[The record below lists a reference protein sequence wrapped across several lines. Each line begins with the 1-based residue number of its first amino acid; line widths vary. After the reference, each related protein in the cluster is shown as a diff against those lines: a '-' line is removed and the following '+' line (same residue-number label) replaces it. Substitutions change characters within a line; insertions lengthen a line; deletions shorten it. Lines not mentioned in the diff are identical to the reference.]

1 MKLKVNKAALSCATA
16 VMMVT
21 QMVSMLGT
29 SASAANEIRLVTDKT
44 SAAPGERISVSVDYI
59 PNEAGASGM
68 TLELHYDPDQVEVH
82 IPTAQEAET
91 IYNVPSSFSVITNYA
106 YSEGI
111 VRIIGANLLN
121 TNIENETSLTLASFD
136 VREFC
141 EGDIEFWVDVET
153 MVTATD
159 GGFEASPFM
168 TSPISVSGPEVSDEP
183 YNGGYYGPE
192 DDDEEYDEY
201 TEVVEDDEEEEV
213 EIVYDESELENDPD
227 YEIDDDGEPVTYPE
241 SSADDETTTTPQPVT
256 TTTTTTEAAVTTT
269 TPEAATTTTTIA
281 QAAAVEETKQ
291 STTTTKAAEAPAYDL
306 EEESSEEAP
315 LFSYHQSEGDFNSE
329 EIVSYNI
336 HAADYVT
343 DYSKHYDVMINVQ
356 ASANANGGVGMI
368 INGQYLKQN
377 NKLRTGGEETWV
389 VEDLDPMSLGSDLVV
404 ALYYMKA
411 NSDFSVNSVKF
422 VERKVYAEPVG
433 TPLTDAYGAVIDQD
447 DDDDDNSS
455 SQSEDDEDTDDDS
468 TGSAASSDDSK
479 DSIDDN
485 NTATESTA
493 DESSESSE
501 ADDQEADD
509 AEGKAEVSFASSVKK
524 ADGAA
529 ESTDDSD
536 SSGIGEDQS
545 AVITTGASKD
555 SDSSTDKSV
564 QPAAKDIEEAVIH
577 ASQQADSS
585 SDKSGKSGKNPS
597 TGESHLVRKLIM
609 IVCGGY
615 IVYSLAALVEGH
627 IVKKKEQ

>member
-1 MKLKVNKAALSCATA
+1 
-16 VMMVT
+16 
-21 QMVSMLGT
+21 
-29 SASAANEIRLVTDKT
+29 
-44 SAAPGERISVSVDYI
+44 
-59 PNEAGASGM
+59 
-68 TLELHYDPDQVEVH
+68 
-82 IPTAQEAET
+82 
-91 IYNVPSSFSVITNYA
+91 
-106 YSEGI
+106 
-111 VRIIGANLLN
+111 
-121 TNIENETSLTLASFD
+121 
-136 VREFC
+136 
-141 EGDIEFWVDVET
+141 
-153 MVTATD
+153 
-159 GGFEASPFM
+159 
-168 TSPISVSGPEVSDEP
+168 
-183 YNGGYYGPE
+183 
-192 DDDEEYDEY
+192 
-201 TEVVEDDEEEEV
+201 
-213 EIVYDESELENDPD
+213 
-227 YEIDDDGEPVTYPE
+227 
-241 SSADDETTTTPQPVT
+241 
-256 TTTTTTEAAVTTT
+256 
-269 TPEAATTTTTIA
+269 
-281 QAAAVEETKQ
+281 
-291 STTTTKAAEAPAYDL
+291 
-306 EEESSEEAP
+306 
-315 LFSYHQSEGDFNSE
+315 
-329 EIVSYNI
+329 
-336 HAADYVT
+336 
-343 DYSKHYDVMINVQ
+343 MINVQ

-433 TPLTDAYGAVIDQD
+433 TPLTDAYGVVIDQD

-479 DSIDDN
+479 DSTDDN

-509 AEGKAEVSFASSVKK
+509 AESKAEVSFASSVKK

-597 TGESHLVRKLIM
+597 TGESHLVRNLIM